1 MLILTDRYP
10 LQVDTD
16 PDYPQGKARNRT
28 SLGDGTGTPWEKDL
42 VNEFIGS
49 MQAIVAAGGITPS
62 ETGERVGS
70 SDVVLAIN
78 ALIGAKLTH
87 GTYTPANF
95 NLVNISSFADVYA
108 RHHLV
113 GAGHYRVIYR
123 ATVNPAGSGLVSWDM
138 TKPIVGGITDDHQI
152 IGSGAAREEPSGGIY
167 PVHVIGKVSNGYA
180 LCRFM
185 AGSSNS
191 HSVSM
196 SWDYYV

>member
-28 SLGDGTGTPWEKDL
+28 SPGDGTGTPWEKDL

-49 MQAIVAAGGITPS
+49 MQALVAAGGVTPS
-62 ETGERVGS
+62 GTGERVGS
-70 SDVVLAIN
+70 SDVVLAIS
-78 ALIGAKLTH
+78 ALIGAKLTID
-87 GTYTPANF
+87 TYSPSYF
-95 NLVNISSFADVYA
+95 NLVNIDSFDSVYA
-108 RHHLV
+108 RYQLV

-123 ATVNPAGSGLVSWDM
+123 ATVNPVGSGLVSWDM
-138 TKPIVGGITDDHQI
+138 TKPIVGGVTNDHQI
-152 IGSGAAREEPSGGIY
+152 VGSGAAREEPAGGIY
-167 PVHVIGKVSNGYA
+167 PVHVIGKLSNGSA

-191 HSVSM
+191 HTVSL
-196 SWDYYV
+196 SWDYYA